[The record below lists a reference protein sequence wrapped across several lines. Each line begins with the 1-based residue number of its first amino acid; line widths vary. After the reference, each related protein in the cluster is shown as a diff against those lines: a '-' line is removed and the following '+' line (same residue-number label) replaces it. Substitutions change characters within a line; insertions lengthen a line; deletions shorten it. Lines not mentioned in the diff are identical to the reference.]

1 MAEPTYT
8 ESFIR
13 LHATPQSYERGVAYY
28 YDGSVLSMERRG
40 DELVGQVEG
49 SQYEPY
55 QVRITFTGDTLESA
69 FCDCPYEWGGWC
81 KHVVA
86 VLMAALKRPLR
97 QLGQGCGRSINCT
110 SCFQNMSNATQ
121 ISRRYTSQIF
131 SPSR

>member
-55 QVRITFTGDTLESA
+55 QVRITFTGDAVESA

-86 VLMAALKRPLR
+86 VLMAALHEPATVKERPTLGSHKSTANKRKDDVEENGGKACLWQR
-97 QLGQGCGRSINCT
+97 AGM
-110 SCFQNMSNATQ
+110 F
-121 ISRRYTSQIF
+121 
-131 SPSR
+131 